1 MTTREDRVTD
11 PTGRPD
17 PATRPA
23 VAARDLHVVLGGSA
37 IVRGVDLTVDEG
49 EVVALLG
56 ANGSGKSTLVRA
68 LVGAVP
74 VTSGT
79 VELLGHPLGRAV
91 PWRRIGYVPQRV
103 SAATGVPATAAE
115 VVASGLLDG
124 RRLWPP
130 RHAHRRVHDALDLV
144 GLDHHAHRPVRDLS
158 GGQQQRVLIARALV
172 RTPDLLVLDEPVAG
186 VDLPSQQ
193 AFATTLAGLADR
205 GTTVLVVLHELG
217 ALAPLVRRAVVLRHG
232 AVVHDGAPP
241 RAAREHDADEH
252 DHVHPHDDVTGGDR
266 AAAAGLRWEP

>member
-1 MTTREDRVTD
+1 MTA
-11 PTGRPD
+11 
-17 PATRPA
+17 ATTQAATAAERTPA
-23 VAARDLHVVLGGSA
+23 VAAHDVRVVLGGST
-37 IVRGVDLTVDEG
+37 ILRGVDLEVAEG
-49 EVVALLG
+49 EIVALLG

-74 VTSGT
+74 VDSGT
-79 VELLGHPLGRAV
+79 VTLLGTPLGRAV
-91 PWRRIGYVPQRV
+91 AWDRIGYVPQRT

-115 VVASGLLDG
+115 VVASGLLHG
-124 RRLWPP
+124 RRLRPP
-130 RHAHRRVHDALDLV
+130 RDAHRRVHDALDSL
-144 GLDHHAHRPVRDLS
+144 GLDHHADRPVRELS

-172 RTPDLLVLDEPVAG
+172 REPDLLVLDEPVAG

-241 RAAREHDADEH
+241 RPTHEHGGDEH
-252 DHVHPHDDVTGGDR
+252 DHVHPHDDDPAMTPPTT
-266 AAAAGLRWEP
+266 GLRWEP